1 MGVPA
6 TRPCHL
12 NLCEIAIARFSGIF
26 FEKFGAVEIRP
37 PPDADQRIGKQGKTD
52 RPTHPRAQNP
62 LFWKKIPEIRC
73 TPATRLPR
81 ENCVL
86 VFSCLAATAFR
97 AALGVQELS
106 PGGRLAGRL
115 ESRYNKSEY
124 SPGFAVA
131 TWPLSLR
138 L

>member
-52 RPTHPRAQNP
+52 RPTHPRAQNL
-62 LFWKKIPEIRC
+62 LFWKKLAEIDSAWL
-73 TPATRLPR
+73 PA
-81 ENCVL
+81 
-86 VFSCLAATAFR
+86 
-97 AALGVQELS
+97 GVGAQLLLTKE
-106 PGGRLAGRL
+106 PAD
-115 ESRYNKSEY
+115 
-124 SPGFAVA
+124 
-131 TWPLSLR
+131 
-138 L
+138 